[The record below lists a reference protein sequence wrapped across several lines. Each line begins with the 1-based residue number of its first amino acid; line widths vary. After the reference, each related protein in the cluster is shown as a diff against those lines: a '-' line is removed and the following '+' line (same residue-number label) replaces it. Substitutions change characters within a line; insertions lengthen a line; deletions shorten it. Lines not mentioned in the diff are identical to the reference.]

1 MSPAPTTPAP
11 VPPAPA
17 PVVRL
22 ARATDA
28 EPLVRC
34 HLACWQ
40 ETYTG
45 LVPQQALEEALAA
58 RGERTER
65 WRGILRDAAGTFVAE
80 HEGEVVGFASVGPAP
95 EEDLGDLPRVHA
107 LYVLRAQW
115 GTGLG
120 HRLLQASLG
129 DQPASL
135 WVLAANARAR
145 RFYAAHGFEPDGQ
158 ERVNADFDRL
168 EIRMLRVREP

>member
-1 MSPAPTTPAP
+1 VSPAPVTPAP
-11 VPPAPA
+11 S
-17 PVVRL
+17 PVVRP
-22 ARATDA
+22 AQVTDA

-45 LVPQQALEEALAA
+45 LVPQPALEKALAA

-65 WRGILRDAAGTFVAE
+65 WRGILRDSAGTFLAE
-80 HEGEVVGFASVGPAP
+80 HQDEVVGFASVGRAP
-95 EEDLGDLPRVHA
+95 EEDLAELPLLHA
-107 LYVLRAQW
+107 LYVRQAQW

-120 HRLLQASLG
+120 HRLLTTALG

-135 WVLAANARAR
+135 WVLATNARAR
-145 RFYAAHGFEPDGQ
+145 RFYAAHGFEPDGR
-158 ERVNADFDRL
+158 ERVNAVFDRL
-168 EIRMLRVREP
+168 EIRMVRAG